1 MSEEDIENITK
12 LDRNF
17 APTLVHHHSLPDIN
31 FNRLSLI
38 TNIFMPKKFIYIY
51 IYIYISYTLNPW
63 LRFRQILYIK

>member
-17 APTLVHHHSLPDIN
+17 APTLVPHHSLPDIN

-38 TNIFMPKKFIYIY
+38 TNIFMPKKFIIY
-51 IYIYISYTLNPW
+51 IYIYFLHTKSMVKIQTNTLH
-63 LRFRQILYIK
+63 

>member
-38 TNIFMPKKFIYIY
+38 TNIFMPKKFIIY
-51 IYIYISYTLNPW
+51 IYIFLTH
-63 LRFRQILYIK
+63 